1 MNYDTIQRYLDFC
14 AIQRRLSSH
23 TIRAYKSDLHQY
35 YNFGTNDI
43 RSYLTFLNQH
53 IKAL

>member
-1 MNYDTIQRYLDFC
+1 NYDTIQRYLDFC

-35 YNFGTNDI
+35 YTMILGPILLFSTNI
-43 RSYLTFLNQH
+43 
-53 IKAL
+53 